1 MNERSEL
8 YPAPPIIGAIPPTEE
23 LLRSRLEDGEQDEA
37 TVRFSLANLL
47 QREKR
52 YADAIAEY
60 REALKHLPESAE
72 LHANLG
78 VALALSERFEEAL
91 SHLRQ
96 ASLLRADLV
105 LPHLHS
111 GQILAEQ
118 AQLEAAAQAFE
129 RAMKLEPARAT
140 SYVGLGAIAIRRG
153 DVESAKEWFAAAFE
167 RDSSLT
173 GVRNSLAY
181 WSFGEGK
188 ALIERGEYE
197 AGFKIWADANQK
209 LQPSFS
215 EDQRIVQGMADLI
228 GRAKEEALFDRAIR
242 ENESFLANSDTRG
255 AACYRIFSRAFYTFG
270 LYPEHFEAED
280 QLEEGIA
287 RWRRSLATEGEHPF
301 PHFRL
306 GLIFCYQ
313 GLLEV
318 ADAEIRNCQD
328 KLPNKKQSSLK
339 LARVLEAISLVKAAE
354 ARGAGKT
361 VDASQEEWERHGFA
375 YPFQSNAW
383 VKARIQPEIAATW
396 RDEGLTPPIAA
407 AWSKHR
413 IAPGDAAKWLAA
425 GFSAPEEVKQW
436 LRGGF
441 QPEEVGKWIEYF
453 KGEIDKAVQARKAG
467 FDDPAQA
474 QAWLDEFMFPW
485 EAAQWLAQGFSLE
498 DAKYWRDAGV
508 RDAFSAW
515 QEKLALDAALAE
527 IAQSKA
533 APEEESSE

>member
-1 MNERSEL
+1 MRDRNEL
-8 YPAPPIIGAIPPTEE
+8 YPAPPIEGAIPPTEE
-23 LLRSRLEDGEQDEA
+23 LLRARLGEA
-37 TVRFSLANLL
+37 PNAALHFSLANLL
-47 QREKR
+47 QREGR
-52 YADAIAEY
+52 YAESIFEY
-60 REALKHLPESAE
+60 REAIKLLPESAE

-78 VALALSERFEEAL
+78 VALALSDKFEEAL

-111 GQILAEQ
+111 GHILAEQ
-118 AQLEAAAQAFE
+118 NQLDGAVQAFE
-129 RAMKLEPARAT
+129 RAMKLEPSRAT

-153 DVESAKEWFAAAFE
+153 DVDSAREWFSAAFE
-167 RDSSLT
+167 RDPSLT

-181 WSFGEGK
+181 WAFGEGK
-188 ALIERGEYE
+188 ALVEKGEFE
-197 AGFKIWADANQK
+197 AGFKVWAEANNK

-215 EDQRIVQGMADLI
+215 EDQRIVQGMADLL
-228 GRAKEEALFDRAIR
+228 GRAKEASLLERTIR
-242 ENESFLANSDTRG
+242 EHEASLTDPDRRSS
-255 AACYRIFSRAFYTFG
+255 ACYRIFSRAFYTFG

-280 QLEEGIA
+280 ELELGIA
-287 RWRRSLATEGEHPF
+287 RWRKSLATEGEHPF

-313 GLLEV
+313 GLLDL
-318 ADAEIRNCQD
+318 ADSEIRNCQD
-328 KLPNKKQSSLK
+328 KLPSKKQSSLK
-339 LARVLEAISLVKAAE
+339 LSRVLDAIAAVKAAE
-354 ARGAGKT
+354 ARGSGKPI
-361 VDASQEEWERHGFA
+361 DATQEEWERYGFA

-383 VKARIQPEIAATW
+383 VKAGIKPEVAATW

-407 AWSKHR
+407 AWSKHQ
-413 IAPGDAAKWLAA
+413 IAPGDAAKWITG

-441 QPEEVGKWIEYF
+441 QPEEVGSWVEFF

-467 FDDPAQA
+467 FHDPAQA
-474 QAWLDEFMFPW
+474 QAWLNEFMFPW
-485 EAAQWLAQGFSLE
+485 EAAQWMAQGFSLE

-515 QEKLALDAALAE
+515 QEKLALDAA
-527 IAQSKA
+527 IASQNADK
-533 APEEESSE
+533 EEAD